1 VVVRLVVVPLLLLVL
16 LLLLVPLVPLLPWV
30 VLPMLPLLRPALR
43 RQWQVVL
50 LLVPSLAQ
58 KHTRH

>member
-1 VVVRLVVVPLLLLVL
+1 LVVVPLLLLVP
-16 LLLLVPLVPLLPWV
+16 LVPMLLLVPLLPWV

-43 RQWQVVL
+43 RQWPVVL